1 MNKPKRAAGA
11 AQHRIT
17 ARGAM
22 QSAWQ
27 THWRTARES
36 LARLLR
42 TPGETAMTV
51 AVIGIAL
58 LLPSGLLVTMD
69 NLRTLSGSLGGV
81 SQISLYLQD
90 GVGQVEAEALSAQ
103 LLARDD
109 IELARYVSPEEGAA
123 DFIRYSGLGDIL
135 SALEENPLPGVIVLT
150 PAMLDSPAAAA
161 LQQDLTAQPGV
172 DSVQIDLEWV
182 ERLERILTLAG
193 RASTGLLLILSLA
206 VLFITGNTIRLA
218 IEGRRAEIVV
228 VKLVGGT
235 DSDVALPFLYCGA
248 LYGLSGGLA
257 AWVLLML
264 GLLTLQGPAN
274 ELLRFYGSDLVIA
287 GPGAG
292 STILLIAG
300 GTLLGWAGAFIS
312 VKQHLAA
319 IEPR

>member
-1 MNKPKRAAGA
+1 MSKPKRAAGA

-27 THWRTARES
+27 NHWRTARES

-42 TPGETAMTV
+42 TPGATAMTV

-58 LLPSGLLVTMD
+58 LLPTGLLVAMD
-69 NLRTLSGSLGGV
+69 NLRALSGSLGDV
-81 SQISLYLQD
+81 SQISLYLED
-90 GVGQVEAEALSAQ
+90 DVSESDAEALSAQ
-103 LLARDD
+103 LQDRDD

-123 DFIRYSGLGDIL
+123 EFVLYSGLGDIL
-135 SALEENPLPGVIVLT
+135 SALEENPLPGVIVLS
-150 PAMLDSPAAAA
+150 PAMLDSSAASA
-161 LQQDLTAQPGV
+161 LQTALAAQPGV
-172 DSVQIDLEWV
+172 ESVQIDLEWV
-182 ERLERILTLAG
+182 ERLQRILTLAG
-193 RASTGLLLILSLA
+193 RAATGLLLILSLA

-248 LYGLSGGLA
+248 LYGLAGAVA

-264 GLLTLQGPAN
+264 MLLTLQGPAN
-274 ELLRFYGSDLVIA
+274 ELLRLYGSELVIT
-287 GPGAG
+287 GPGAA
-292 STILLIAG
+292 STLLLVAG
-300 GTLLGWAGAFIS
+300 GTLLGWVGAFIS

>member
-1 MNKPKRAAGA
+1 MNKPKRTAGA

-42 TPGETAMTV
+42 APGATAMTV

-58 LLPSGLLVTMD
+58 LLPTGLLVAMD
-69 NLRTLSGSLGGV
+69 NLRALSGSLGGV
-81 SQISLYLQD
+81 SQISLYLED
-90 GVGQVEAEALSAQ
+90 GTSASEAEALSTQ

-135 SALEENPLPGVIVLT
+135 GALEENPLPGVIVLT
-150 PAMLDSPAAAA
+150 PAMLDSPAATA
-161 LQQDLTAQPGV
+161 LQQELAALAGV
-172 DSVQIDLEWV
+172 ESVQIDLEWV
-182 ERLERILTLAG
+182 ERLQSILTLAG

-235 DSDVALPFLYCGA
+235 DSDVALPFLYSGA
-248 LYGLSGGLA
+248 LYGLAGAVA

-264 GLLTLQGPAN
+264 TLLTLQGPAN
-274 ELLRFYGSDLVIA
+274 ELLRLYGSEFVIA
-287 GPGAG
+287 GPGTG
-292 STILLIAG
+292 STLLLMAG
-300 GTLLGWAGAFIS
+300 GTLLGWVGAFIS

>member
-1 MNKPKRAAGA
+1 MSKPKRAAGA

-27 THWRTARES
+27 NHWRTARES

-42 TPGETAMTV
+42 TPGATAMTV

-58 LLPSGLLVTMD
+58 LLPTGLLVAMD
-69 NLRTLSGSLGGV
+69 NLRALSSSLGDV
-81 SQISLYLQD
+81 SQISLYLED
-90 GVGQVEAEALSAQ
+90 DVSESDAEALSAQ
-103 LLARDD
+103 LQDRDD

-123 DFIRYSGLGDIL
+123 DFVQYSGLGDIL
-135 SALEENPLPGVIVLT
+135 GALEENPLPGVIVLS
-150 PAMLDSPAAAA
+150 PAMLDSSAASALQAA
-161 LQQDLTAQPGV
+161 LAAQPGV
-172 DSVQIDLEWV
+172 ESVQIDLEWV
-182 ERLERILTLAG
+182 ERLQRILTLAG

-248 LYGLSGGLA
+248 LYGLAGAVA

-264 GLLTLQGPAN
+264 MLLTLQGPAN
-274 ELLRFYGSDLVIA
+274 ELLRLYGSELVIT
-287 GPGAG
+287 GPGAA
-292 STILLIAG
+292 STLLLVAG
-300 GTLLGWAGAFIS
+300 GTLLGWVGAFIS

>member
-1 MNKPKRAAGA
+1 MSKPKRAAGA

-27 THWRTARES
+27 NHWRTARES

-42 TPGETAMTV
+42 TPGATAMTV

-58 LLPSGLLVTMD
+58 LLPTGLLVAMD
-69 NLRTLSGSLGGV
+69 NLRALSSSLGDV
-81 SQISLYLQD
+81 SQISLYLED
-90 GVGQVEAEALSAQ
+90 DVSESDAEALSAQ
-103 LLARDD
+103 LQDRDD

-123 DFIRYSGLGDIL
+123 EFVLYSGLGDIL

-150 PAMLDSPAAAA
+150 PTMLDSSAASA
-161 LQQDLTAQPGV
+161 LQTALAAQPGV
-172 DSVQIDLEWV
+172 ESVQIDLEWV
-182 ERLERILTLAG
+182 ERLQRILTLAG
-193 RASTGLLLILSLA
+193 RAATGLLLILSLA

-248 LYGLSGGLA
+248 LYGLAGAVA

-264 GLLTLQGPAN
+264 MLLTLQGPAN
-274 ELLRFYGSDLVIA
+274 ELLRLYGSELIIT
-287 GPGAG
+287 GPGAA
-292 STILLIAG
+292 STLLLVAG
-300 GTLLGWAGAFIS
+300 GTLLGWVGAFIS

>member
-1 MNKPKRAAGA
+1 MSKPKRAAGA

-27 THWRTARES
+27 NHWRTARES

-42 TPGETAMTV
+42 TPGATAMTV

-58 LLPSGLLVTMD
+58 LLPTGLLVAMD
-69 NLRTLSGSLGGV
+69 NLRALSSSLGDV
-81 SQISLYLQD
+81 SQISLYLED
-90 GVGQVEAEALSAQ
+90 DVSESDAEALSAQ
-103 LLARDD
+103 LQDRDD

-123 DFIRYSGLGDIL
+123 EFVLYSGLGDIL

-150 PAMLDSPAAAA
+150 PTMLDSSAASA
-161 LQQDLTAQPGV
+161 LQTALAAQPGV
-172 DSVQIDLEWV
+172 ESVQIDLEWV
-182 ERLERILTLAG
+182 ERLQRILTLAG
-193 RASTGLLLILSLA
+193 RAATGLLLILSLA

-248 LYGLSGGLA
+248 LYGLAGAVS
-257 AWVLLML
+257 AWGLLML
-264 GLLTLQGPAN
+264 MLLTLQGPAN
-274 ELLRFYGSDLVIA
+274 ELLRLYGSELVIT
-287 GPGAG
+287 GPGAA
-292 STILLIAG
+292 STLLLVAG
-300 GTLLGWAGAFIS
+300 GTLLGWVGAFIS

>member
-1 MNKPKRAAGA
+1 MSKPKRAAGA

-27 THWRTARES
+27 NHWRTARES

-42 TPGETAMTV
+42 TPGATAMTV

-58 LLPSGLLVTMD
+58 LLPTGLLVAMD
-69 NLRTLSGSLGGV
+69 NLRALSGSLGDV
-81 SQISLYLQD
+81 SQISLYLED
-90 GVGQVEAEALSAQ
+90 DVSESDAEALSAQ
-103 LLARDD
+103 LQDRDD

-123 DFIRYSGLGDIL
+123 EFVLYSGLGDIL

-150 PAMLDSPAAAA
+150 PTMLDSSAASA
-161 LQQDLTAQPGV
+161 LQTALAAQPGV
-172 DSVQIDLEWV
+172 ESVQIDLEWV
-182 ERLERILTLAG
+182 ERLQRILTLAG

-248 LYGLSGGLA
+248 LYGLAGAVA

-264 GLLTLQGPAN
+264 MLLTLQGPAN
-274 ELLRFYGSDLVIA
+274 ELLRLYGSELVIT
-287 GPGAG
+287 GPGAA
-292 STILLIAG
+292 STLLLVAG
-300 GTLLGWAGAFIS
+300 GTLLGWVGAFIS

>member
-1 MNKPKRAAGA
+1 MSKPKRAAGA

-27 THWRTARES
+27 NHWRTARES

-42 TPGETAMTV
+42 TPGATAMTV

-58 LLPSGLLVTMD
+58 LLPTGLLVAMD
-69 NLRTLSGSLGGV
+69 NLRALSSSLGDV
-81 SQISLYLQD
+81 SQISLYLED
-90 GVGQVEAEALSAQ
+90 DVSESDAEALSAQ
-103 LLARDD
+103 LQDRDD

-123 DFIRYSGLGDIL
+123 DFVLYSGLGDIL
-135 SALEENPLPGVIVLT
+135 SALEENPLPGVIVLS
-150 PAMLDSPAAAA
+150 PAMLDSSAASA
-161 LQQDLTAQPGV
+161 LQTALAAQPGV
-172 DSVQIDLEWV
+172 ESVQIDLEWV
-182 ERLERILTLAG
+182 ERLQRILTLAG
-193 RASTGLLLILSLA
+193 RAATGLLLILSLA

-248 LYGLSGGLA
+248 LYGLAGAVA

-264 GLLTLQGPAN
+264 MLLTLQGPAN
-274 ELLRFYGSDLVIA
+274 ELLRLYGSELVIT
-287 GPGAG
+287 GPGAA
-292 STILLIAG
+292 STLLLVAG
-300 GTLLGWAGAFIS
+300 GTLLGWVGAFIS

>member
-1 MNKPKRAAGA
+1 MSKPKRAAGA

-27 THWRTARES
+27 NHWRTARES

-42 TPGETAMTV
+42 TPGATAMTV

-58 LLPSGLLVTMD
+58 LLPTGLLVAMD
-69 NLRTLSGSLGGV
+69 NLRALSGSLGDV
-81 SQISLYLQD
+81 SQISLYLED
-90 GVGQVEAEALSAQ
+90 DVSESDAEALSAQ
-103 LLARDD
+103 LQDRDD

-123 DFIRYSGLGDIL
+123 EFVLYSGLGDIL

-150 PAMLDSPAAAA
+150 PTMLDSSAASA
-161 LQQDLTAQPGV
+161 LQTALAAQPGV
-172 DSVQIDLEWV
+172 ESVQIDLEWV
-182 ERLERILTLAG
+182 ERLQRILTLAG
-193 RASTGLLLILSLA
+193 RAATGLLLILSLA

-248 LYGLSGGLA
+248 LYGLAGAVA

-264 GLLTLQGPAN
+264 MLLTLQGPAN
-274 ELLRFYGSDLVIA
+274 ELLRLYGSELVIT
-287 GPGAG
+287 GPGAA
-292 STILLIAG
+292 STLLLVAG
-300 GTLLGWAGAFIS
+300 GTLLGWVGAFIS

>member
-1 MNKPKRAAGA
+1 MSKPKRAAGA

-27 THWRTARES
+27 NHWRTARES

-42 TPGETAMTV
+42 TPGATAMTV

-58 LLPSGLLVTMD
+58 LLPTGLLVAMD
-69 NLRTLSGSLGGV
+69 NLRALSSSLGDV
-81 SQISLYLQD
+81 SQISLYLED
-90 GVGQVEAEALSAQ
+90 DVSESDAEALSAQ
-103 LLARDD
+103 LQDRDD

-123 DFIRYSGLGDIL
+123 EFVLYSGLGDIL

-150 PAMLDSPAAAA
+150 PTMLDSSAASA
-161 LQQDLTAQPGV
+161 LQTALAAQPGV
-172 DSVQIDLEWV
+172 ESVQIDLEWV
-182 ERLERILTLAG
+182 ERLQRILTLAG

-248 LYGLSGGLA
+248 LYGLAGAVS
-257 AWVLLML
+257 AWGLLML
-264 GLLTLQGPAN
+264 MLLTLQGPAN
-274 ELLRFYGSDLVIA
+274 ELLRLYGSELVIT
-287 GPGAG
+287 GPGAA
-292 STILLIAG
+292 STLLLVAG
-300 GTLLGWAGAFIS
+300 GTLLGWVGAFIS

>member
-1 MNKPKRAAGA
+1 MSKPKRAAGA

-27 THWRTARES
+27 NHWRTARES

-42 TPGETAMTV
+42 TPGATAMTV

-58 LLPSGLLVTMD
+58 LLPTGLLVAMD
-69 NLRTLSGSLGGV
+69 NLRALSGSLGDV
-81 SQISLYLQD
+81 SQISLYLED
-90 GVGQVEAEALSAQ
+90 DVSESDAEALSAQ
-103 LLARDD
+103 LQDRDD

-123 DFIRYSGLGDIL
+123 EFVLYSGLGDIL

-150 PAMLDSPAAAA
+150 PTMLDSSAASA
-161 LQQDLTAQPGV
+161 LQTALAAQPGV
-172 DSVQIDLEWV
+172 ESVQIDLEWV
-182 ERLERILTLAG
+182 ERLQRILTLAG

-248 LYGLSGGLA
+248 LYGLAGAVA

-264 GLLTLQGPAN
+264 MLLTLQGPAN
-274 ELLRFYGSDLVIA
+274 ELLRLYGSELVIT
-287 GPGAG
+287 GPGAA
-292 STILLIAG
+292 STLLLFAG
-300 GTLLGWAGAFIS
+300 GTLLGWVGAFIS

>member
-1 MNKPKRAAGA
+1 MSKPKRAAGA

-27 THWRTARES
+27 NHWRTARES

-42 TPGETAMTV
+42 TPGATAMTV

-58 LLPSGLLVTMD
+58 LLPTGLLVAMD
-69 NLRTLSGSLGGV
+69 NLRALSSSLGDV
-81 SQISLYLQD
+81 SQISLYLED
-90 GVGQVEAEALSAQ
+90 DVSESDAEALSAQ
-103 LLARDD
+103 LQDRDD

-123 DFIRYSGLGDIL
+123 EFVLYSGLGDIL

-150 PAMLDSPAAAA
+150 PTMLDSSAASA
-161 LQQDLTAQPGV
+161 LQTALAAQPGV
-172 DSVQIDLEWV
+172 ESVQIDLEWV
-182 ERLERILTLAG
+182 ERLQRILTLAG
-193 RASTGLLLILSLA
+193 RAATGLLLILSLA

-248 LYGLSGGLA
+248 LYGLAGAVA

-264 GLLTLQGPAN
+264 MLLTLQGPAN
-274 ELLRFYGSDLVIA
+274 ELLRLYGSELVIT
-287 GPGAG
+287 GPGAA
-292 STILLIAG
+292 STLLLVAG
-300 GTLLGWAGAFIS
+300 GTLLGWVGAFIS

>member
-1 MNKPKRAAGA
+1 MSKPKRAAGA

-27 THWRTARES
+27 NHWRTARES

-42 TPGETAMTV
+42 TPGATAMTV

-58 LLPSGLLVTMD
+58 LLPTGLLVAMD
-69 NLRTLSGSLGGV
+69 NLRALSSSLGDV
-81 SQISLYLQD
+81 SQISLYLED
-90 GVGQVEAEALSAQ
+90 DVSESDAEALSAQ
-103 LLARDD
+103 LQDRDD

-123 DFIRYSGLGDIL
+123 DFVQYSGLGDIL
-135 SALEENPLPGVIVLT
+135 GALEENPLPGVIVLS
-150 PAMLDSPAAAA
+150 PAMLDSSAASA
-161 LQQDLTAQPGV
+161 LQTALAAQPGV
-172 DSVQIDLEWV
+172 ESVQIDLEWV
-182 ERLERILTLAG
+182 ERLQRILTLAG

-248 LYGLSGGLA
+248 LYGLAGAVA

-264 GLLTLQGPAN
+264 MLLTLQGPAN
-274 ELLRFYGSDLVIA
+274 ELLRLYGSELVIT
-287 GPGAG
+287 GPGAA
-292 STILLIAG
+292 STLLLVAG
-300 GTLLGWAGAFIS
+300 GTLLGWVGAFIS

>member
-1 MNKPKRAAGA
+1 MSKPKRPAGA

-27 THWRTARES
+27 NHWRTARES
-36 LARLLR
+36 LSRLLR
-42 TPGETAMTV
+42 TPGATAMTV

-58 LLPSGLLVTMD
+58 LLPTGLLVAMD
-69 NLRTLSGSLGGV
+69 NLRALSGSLGDV
-81 SQISLYLQD
+81 SQISLYLEDDVSQS
-90 GVGQVEAEALSAQ
+90 EAEALSAQ
-103 LLARDD
+103 LQARDD
-109 IELARYVSPEEGAA
+109 IELARYVSPAEGAA
-123 DFIRYSGLGDIL
+123 DFVRYSGLGDIL

-150 PAMLDSPAAAA
+150 PGMLDSPAASA
-161 LQQDLTAQPGV
+161 LQTALTAQPGV
-172 DSVQIDLEWV
+172 ESVQIDLEWV
-182 ERLERILTLAG
+182 ERLQRILTLAG

-248 LYGLSGGLA
+248 WYGLAGA
-257 AWVLLML
+257 VMAWVLLML
-264 GLLTLQGPAN
+264 MLLTLQGPAN
-274 ELLRFYGSDLVIA
+274 ELLRLYGSELVIA
-287 GPGAG
+287 GPGAAA
-292 STILLIAG
+292 TLLLIAG
-300 GTLLGWAGAFIS
+300 GTLLGWVGAFIS

>member
-1 MNKPKRAAGA
+1 MNKPKRTAGA

-42 TPGETAMTV
+42 TPGATAMTV

-58 LLPSGLLVTMD
+58 LLPSGLLLSMD

-81 SQISLYLQD
+81 SQISLYLED
-90 GVGQVEAEALSAQ
+90 EVSQVEAEALSAQ
-103 LLARDD
+103 LLTRDD

-123 DFIRYSGLGDIL
+123 DFVRYSGLGDIL
-135 SALEENPLPGVIVLT
+135 RALENPLPGVIVLT

-161 LQQDLTAQPGV
+161 LQQELAAQPGV

-182 ERLERILTLAG
+182 DRLQRILTLTE

-274 ELLRFYGSDLVIA
+274 ELLRLYGSDLVIA

>member
-1 MNKPKRAAGA
+1 MSKPKRAAGA

-27 THWRTARES
+27 NHWRTARES

-42 TPGETAMTV
+42 TPGATAMTV

-58 LLPSGLLVTMD
+58 LLPTGLLVAMD
-69 NLRTLSGSLGGV
+69 NLRALSSSLGDV
-81 SQISLYLQD
+81 SQISLYLED
-90 GVGQVEAEALSAQ
+90 DVSESDAEALSAQ
-103 LLARDD
+103 LQDRDD

-123 DFIRYSGLGDIL
+123 EFVLYSGLGDIL
-135 SALEENPLPGVIVLT
+135 SALEENPLPGVIVLS
-150 PAMLDSPAAAA
+150 PAMLDSSAASA
-161 LQQDLTAQPGV
+161 LQTALAAQPGV
-172 DSVQIDLEWV
+172 ESVQIDLEWV
-182 ERLERILTLAG
+182 ERLQRILTLAG
-193 RASTGLLLILSLA
+193 RAATGLLLILSLA

-248 LYGLSGGLA
+248 LYGLAGAVA

-264 GLLTLQGPAN
+264 MLLTLQGPAN
-274 ELLRFYGSDLVIA
+274 ELLRLYGSELVIT
-287 GPGAG
+287 GPGAA
-292 STILLIAG
+292 STLLLVAG
-300 GTLLGWAGAFIS
+300 GTLLGWVGAFIS